1 MVLLVCFHQ
10 VNYKFHFCILRPRSL
25 HLFLNPI
32 FFVILTSNLLKFCLN
47 FENILESDHVSSVPS
62 LTPWAKALFPLWITA
77 KCPNCSPGWHSC
89 LLHYFLPAE
98 VLLLSLFS
106 GISLYSSKNK
116 SSHQMHSPGSRYWM
130 ALNKWQNRRSNDIT
144 PPRLLFL
151 RHVSSVNLKRA
162 ASRLLQAPLLHLSLW
177 HWWFGEN
184 ERKKLARETEISL
197 CNRKCR

>member
-1 MVLLVCFHQ
+1 MYHQFHHWHPEPRHYSLSGLLQSVLTALLADTVASCTIFYQQKCCSSLCSLVSHFTQ
-10 VNYKFHFCILRPRSL
+10 VK
-25 HLFLNPI
+25 
-32 FFVILTSNLLKFCLN
+32 K
-47 FENILESDHVSSVPS
+47 
-62 LTPWAKALFPLWITA
+62 
-77 KCPNCSPGWHSC
+77 
-89 LLHYFLPAE
+89 
-98 VLLLSLFS
+98 
-106 GISLYSSKNK
+106 K